1 MLLEPKGIPN
11 PGVFVVLTSRN
22 GTGPSRGGTRTARHQ
37 KGSSLF
43 SVGFKPVGFIS
54 FHTVTKV
61 GFLGHP
67 DVARG
72 LPGWGPISERSCSAV
87 VRGCLPPI
95 NMWPGWVQSVSTAV
109 RLCDGSCLR
118 QSVSADVALS
128 EKSPYLG
135 GDQVRW
141 VFRPP
146 GGRPRTS
153 WVGTNLRAVL
163 LKTARNLAVGLFL
176 RSGALPFLAAI
187 AK

>member
-1 MLLEPKGIPN
+1 MACLTKTRQGALGAHLKGTVRHN
-11 PGVFVVLTSRN
+11 RLHQALAAAGVITV
-22 GTGPSRGGTRTARHQ
+22 
-37 KGSSLF
+37 GSSLF
-43 SVGFKPVGFIS
+43 SVVFKPVGFIS

-95 NMWPGWVQSVSTAV
+95 NIWPGWVQSVSTAV